1 MKREKFPHA
10 ILVVGNEIDRVDR
23 DGGEDQGKET
33 VSQDCLRLSGAEGPG
48 LKAEFTAGKDPGA
61 GRLERTDPKVDFDWT
76 FDSPFTAGAK
86 GRPVR
91 IALQLP
97 AGAWKAEWIDV
108 FTGQAALT
116 EEFTHE
122 GGERILGSPPFGGPA
137 FKEDIALKV
146 TAAAA
151 R

>member
-48 LKAEFTAGKDPGA
+48 LKAEFTAGVRGK
-61 GRLERTDPKVDFDWT
+61 
-76 FDSPFTAGAK
+76 
-86 GRPVR
+86 PVR

-97 AGAWKAEWIDV
+97 AGAWKAGWIDV
-108 FTGQAALT
+108 FEPEQDLLRGCSAPGPKRPERPQGEAPEAQLFRRQ
-116 EEFTHE
+116 EVAH
-122 GGERILGSPPFGGPA
+122 GGEDLLREGPP
-137 FKEDIALKV
+137 ALEAPHDPV
-146 TAAAA
+146 G
-151 R
+151 